1 MAGERRAFAAGIR
14 ECRSWTSDR
23 EHVLNGA
30 LQIANGE
37 WSVILRILPV
47 FEELHDD
54 VRATLIPQL
63 LPAISDVSV

>member
-1 MAGERRAFAAGIR
+1 M
-14 ECRSWTSDR
+14 
-23 EHVLNGA
+23 LNGA

>member
-1 MAGERRAFAAGIR
+1 M
-14 ECRSWTSDR
+14 
-23 EHVLNGA
+23 LNGA

-37 WSVILRILPV
+37 GSVILRILPV

-63 LPAISDVSV
+63 LPAINDVSVRALCAISHYPLRPTAPGQRPP